1 MLNLRNIASKPL
13 MILPGVWLSAI
24 AALAAQSG
32 PSISLDL
39 GVVMETAAIGA
50 KVAMPVT
57 LVTNSE
63 ETKVERVTLQMSF
76 PAKGLT
82 FREATK
88 GTALLSIDASID
100 AEVKDSENGEKIL
113 QLEVSAPGAM
123 PQGTL
128 VYLSF
133 EIGHDIEPDTEIRM
147 KNLKQSAQAVDGKA
161 LDTYGIDGSITVL
174 TPAAPCFFYMH

>member
-1 MLNLRNIASKPL
+1 MVGSAPRRLEDAPE
-13 MILPGVWLSAI
+13 LPR
-24 AALAAQSG
+24 Q
-32 PSISLDL
+32 
-39 GVVMETAAIGA
+39 
-50 KVAMPVT
+50 
-57 LVTNSE
+57 
-63 ETKVERVTLQMSF
+63 
-76 PAKGLT
+76 
-82 FREATK
+82 
-88 GTALLSIDASID
+88 
-100 AEVKDSENGEKIL
+100 DSENGEKIL